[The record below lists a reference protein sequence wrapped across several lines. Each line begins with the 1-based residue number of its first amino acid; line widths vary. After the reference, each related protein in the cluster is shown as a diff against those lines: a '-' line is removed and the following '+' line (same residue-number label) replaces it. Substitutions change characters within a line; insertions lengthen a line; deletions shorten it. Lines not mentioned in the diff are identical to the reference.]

1 MVSGPGR
8 WVGIPECTRPNVSEP
23 TSTGIGVGRGGAA
36 TQNAAHLDL
45 YLSRIAVEPHDFAV
59 TGLEIMPEVQ
69 LSVVAPWA
77 MSYRMHLVRT
87 PAGASTPVGRDPL
100 LCGRVRA

>member
-36 TQNAAHLDL
+36 TQNAAHL
-45 YLSRIAVEPHDFAV
+45 YS
-59 TGLEIMPEVQ
+59 TGVILEMEIM
-69 LSVVAPWA
+69 LDWS
-77 MSYRMHLVRT
+77 LVREM
-87 PAGASTPVGRDPL
+87 GDKLFLESMNCSLPL
-100 LCGRVRA
+100 VRLQK